1 MFYCPPL
8 FILFLIIII
17 IVVDLLI
24 ISSSTGNTPKS
35 GTLSIYGIPNW
46 NNKWAML
53 VDTMVTSI
61 ATIDIFRLSA
71 QQRLYRRHLSAT

>member
-17 IVVDLLI
+17 VVDHLI
-24 ISSSTGNTPKS
+24 ISSSMGNTPKS

>member
-17 IVVDLLI
+17 IIVDLLI
-24 ISSSTGNTPKS
+24 TGNTPKS
-35 GTLSIYGIPNW
+35 GTLSISGIPNW

-53 VDTMVTSI
+53 VDTMVASI